1 MTYINGLMM
10 VETEISSSPV
20 ISGKVELVKHVLVID
35 DDAAMRHLITEHL
48 ALHAFKVTAVANSQ
62 QMNRIL
68 ALDPVHV
75 IVIDLN
81 LGHEDGMEIV
91 RQLTAKSDVPI
102 IIISGDRVEEAD
114 KVLGLELGA
123 TDYISKPF
131 GTREFLARVRVALR
145 GRPNLPRTK
154 DRRTF
159 TFNNW
164 TLNLKQ
170 RRLIDP
176 NNVETKKLT
185 AGEFNLLV
193 ALLEKPRD
201 VLSREELLAASR
213 VHEEEVY
220 DRSIDVLILRLRR
233 KLERDPT
240 NPQLIRTAR
249 GTGYFFDADVNVSF
263 GHLAA
268 A

>member
-1 MTYINGLMM
+1 M
-10 VETEISSSPV
+10 
-20 ISGKVELVKHVLVID
+20 KHVLVID
-35 DDAAMRHLITEHL
+35 DDAAMRHLIAEHL
-48 ALHAFKVTAVANSQ
+48 ALHAFKVTTVADSQ
-62 QMNRIL
+62 QMNRVL
-68 ALDPVHV
+68 MTDTVDV

-91 RQLTAKSDVPI
+91 RNLSAKSDVPI

-114 KVLGLELGA
+114 KVVGLELGA

-159 TFNNW
+159 SFNNW

-170 RRLIDP
+170 RRLNAPDHS
-176 NNVETKKLT
+176 ETKLT

-193 ALLEKPRD
+193 AFLEKPRD

-213 VHEEEVY
+213 VHDEEVY

-233 KLERDPT
+233 KLERDST

-249 GTGYFFDADVNVSF
+249 GAGYFFDADVSVSF

>member
-1 MTYINGLMM
+1 
-10 VETEISSSPV
+10 V
-20 ISGKVELVKHVLVID
+20 ISRKVELVKHVLVID
-35 DDAAMRHLITEHL
+35 DDAAMRHLIAEHL
-48 ALHAFKVTAVANSQ
+48 ALHAFKVTTVADSQ

-68 ALDPVHV
+68 TVDAVDV

-91 RQLTAKSDVPI
+91 RNLSAKSDVPI
-102 IIISGDRVEEAD
+102 IIISGDRIEEAD
-114 KVLGLELGA
+114 KVVGLELGA

-159 TFNNW
+159 SFNNW

-170 RRLIDP
+170 RRLIAP
-176 NNVETKKLT
+176 NGAETKLT

-193 ALLEKPRD
+193 AFLEKPRD

-213 VHEEEVY
+213 VHDEEVY

-233 KLERDPT
+233 KLEYDPT

-249 GTGYFFDADVNVSF
+249 GSGYFFDADVSVSF
-263 GHLAA
+263 GHLMAA
-268 A
+268 